1 MKVFIVCCMDS
12 QHTDQAQTIELQRV
26 ALQEVARTTRDLR
39 AALVEHLKDNQLHDG
54 MSPAELSTAA
64 LGALTDMVL
73 NPERYGLDAY
83 GLQF

>member
-1 MKVFIVCCMDS
+1 MDS
-12 QHTDQAQTIELQRV
+12 QQTFDTQITELQRV

-39 AALVEHLKDNQLHDG
+39 AALVEHLQDNQLHDG

-64 LGALTDMVL
+64 LGALTDIVL